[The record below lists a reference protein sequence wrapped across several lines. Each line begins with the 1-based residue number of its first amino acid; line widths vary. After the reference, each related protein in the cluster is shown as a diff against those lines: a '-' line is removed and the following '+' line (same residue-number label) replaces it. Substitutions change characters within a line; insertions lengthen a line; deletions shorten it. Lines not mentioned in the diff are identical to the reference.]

1 MGASPIVIFTN
12 VIVPASLPDILTGSR
27 IAISTGWM
35 SVIWAEFIAT
45 SAGLGYSMVQAQ
57 TLMHTDVLIGLMIFA
72 ALIGFIIDRVLKFIN
87 KILCRWRF
95 AD

>member
-1 MGASPIVIFTN
+1 
-12 VIVPASLPDILTGSR
+12 
-27 IAISTGWM
+27 
-35 SVIWAEFIAT
+35 
-45 SAGLGYSMVQAQ
+45 MVQAQ

-87 KILCRWRF
+87 KILSRWRF